1 MTGLSLIQ
9 KRVLAA
15 ILLVVLLGCAV
26 SYYLGWGLFGGAD
39 RKVLALV
46 TLVAVI
52 AAQRYGVRM
61 FGEIRGYR
69 RRKGGA

>member
-1 MTGLSLIQ
+1 MTRHFLTQ

-15 ILLVVLLGCAV
+15 ILLAVLLGCAA
-26 SYYLGWGLFGGAD
+26 SYYLGWGLFGSAD

-52 AAQRYGVRM
+52 GAERYGLRI
-61 FGEIRGYR
+61 FGEIKEHR
-69 RRKGGA
+69 RRKGGT